1 MGVNSPQAG
10 RAGAGLTSRGAASA
24 RMVRPIGC
32 GLLLAMP
39 RAFFRD
45 EAQRLGLS
53 LAEQFAVGTVFLN
66 TDDTLAEHAKA
77 TLAEEISREGLSV
90 AGWRAVPVDVSVL
103 GEIALRSLPAFGQI
117 LVNAPEGMT
126 EADFNRKLFLAR
138 RRAEQQLA
146 HDPLFYVTT
155 LASTVISYKGL
166 MMPEIIDG
174 FYRDLAD
181 PRMTTHICV
190 FHQRFSTN
198 TLPRWPLAQPFRYLA
213 HNGEINTI
221 MGNRNWSVARTPKF
235 ANPLLPGLQELKP
248 LVNRTG
254 SDSSSLDN
262 MLEILVG
269 GGMDLFRA
277 LRMLVPPAWQN
288 VETMDADLR
297 AFYEFNSKHMEAW
310 DGPAGLV
317 IQDGRHAVCMLDRNG
332 LRPARYVITKNGYI
346 TLASEIGVW
355 GYQPEDVVAKGR
367 VGPGQILVVDTR
379 TGELLRTTDI
389 DQRLKSAHPYKQ
401 WLRENAL
408 HVATDDT
415 LEEQLL
421 TQGLQGDAL
430 KVAQK
435 MFHVTFEERDQI
447 IRPLAESGQE
457 AVGSMGDD
465 TPMAVLSRQTRHMA
479 DYFRQQFAQVTNPPL
494 DAIREEM
501 VTSLGG
507 TIGPEQNL
515 LAPGPRS
522 CRQIQLPFPILDNDQ
537 LAKLMHVEDTVDDF
551 RAVTVSGLYPVAG
564 GGEALREAIESVRRN
579 RIALKGP
586 VGTPIGSGFRSVNV
600 TLRRALD
607 LYACV
612 RPVKSIKGVPS
623 RYEGVDLVIVREN
636 TEGLYS
642 GIENEVLPGV
652 VMSMKVASE
661 TACAAEASARADG
674 A

>member
-1 MGVNSPQAG
+1 LAQHAREIVNAEI
-10 RAGAGLTSRGAASA
+10 AA
-24 RMVRPIGC
+24 
-32 GLLLAMP
+32 
-39 RAFFRD
+39 
-45 EAQRLGLS
+45 
-53 LAEQFAVGTVFLN
+53 
-66 TDDTLAEHAKA
+66 
-77 TLAEEISREGLSV
+77 EGLSV
-90 AGWRAVPVDVSVL
+90 AAWRVVPTDNQAL
-103 GEIALRSLPAFGQI
+103 GEIALRSLPVFEQI
-117 LVNAPEGMT
+117 LVNAPADLS

-166 MMPEIIDG
+166 MMPEAIAD
-174 FYRDLAD
+174 FYQDLAN
-181 PRMTTHICV
+181 PLMQTHICV

-235 ANPLLPGLQELKP
+235 ENPLLPGLMDLKP

-288 VETMDADLR
+288 VETMDSDLR

-332 LRPARYVITKNGYI
+332 LRPARWVITKNGYI

-355 GYQPEDVVAKGR
+355 GYQPEDVVSKGR
-367 VGPGQILVVDTR
+367 VGPGQILVVDTH
-379 TGELLRTTDI
+379 TGELLRTADI

-401 WLRENAL
+401 WLRDNAI
-408 HVATDDT
+408 HIQT
-415 LEEQLL
+415 EEAIEEELQG
-421 TQGLQGDAL
+421 QGLRGDAL

-465 TPMAVLSRQTRHMA
+465 TPMAVLSRQVRHVA
-479 DYFRQQFAQVTNPPL
+479 DFFRQQFAQVTNPPI
-494 DAIREEM
+494 D
-501 VTSLGG
+501 
-507 TIGPEQNL
+507 P
-515 LAPGPRS
+515 
-522 CRQIQLPFPILDNDQ
+522 
-537 LAKLMHVEDTVDDF
+537 
-551 RAVTVSGLYPVAG
+551 
-564 GGEALREAIESVRRN
+564 LREAI
-579 RIALKGP
+579 
-586 VGTPIGSGFRSVNV
+586 
-600 TLRRALD
+600 
-607 LYACV
+607 
-612 RPVKSIKGVPS
+612 
-623 RYEGVDLVIVREN
+623 
-636 TEGLYS
+636 
-642 GIENEVLPGV
+642 
-652 VMSMKVASE
+652 VMSLE
-661 TACAAEASARADG
+661 TCLGREQNVFEQGPEHADRVIISSPVLAHRAKWSNCAASTVQAMACR
-674 A
+674 